1 MLTTTIVAA
10 AVVERDGAVLLTR
23 RLRGSHLGGL
33 WECPGGKLD
42 PGETLA
48 QCLRREMRE
57 ELAVD
62 VEVGAAVLV
71 TTHAYP
77 EKIVELHFFECR
89 LLGEPVPQ
97 LGQEMRWLP
106 RADLGA
112 IAFPEADRA
121 LIALL
126 QSR

>member
-1 MLTTTIVAA
+1 MAA
-10 AVVERDGAVLLTR
+10 AVVERNDAVLLTR
-23 RLRGSHLGGL
+23 RLRGSHLEGL
-33 WECPGGKLD
+33 WEFPGGKRD
-42 PGETLA
+42 PGETLEH
-48 QCLRREMRE
+48 CLLREMRE

-62 VEVGAAVLV
+62 VEVGACILV

-77 EKIVELHFFECR
+77 EKTVELHFFECR
-89 LLGEPVPQ
+89 LLSEPVPQ

-106 RADLGA
+106 RAELGA
-112 IAFPEADRA
+112 VAFPEADRA

>member
-23 RLRGSHLGGL
+23 RLRGSHLEGL
-33 WECPGGKLD
+33 WEFPGGKLD

-62 VEVGAAVLV
+62 VEVGDPVLV

-97 LGQEMRWLP
+97 LRQEMRWLP
-106 RADLGA
+106 RAELGA
-112 IAFPEADRA
+112 IAFPAADRA